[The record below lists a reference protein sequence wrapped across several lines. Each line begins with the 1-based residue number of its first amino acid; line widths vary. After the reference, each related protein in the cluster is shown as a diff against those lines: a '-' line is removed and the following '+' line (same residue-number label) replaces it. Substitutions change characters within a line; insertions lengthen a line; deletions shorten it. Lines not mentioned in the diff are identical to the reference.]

1 MIRVGLTGG
10 IGSGKSIICKVFNVL
25 NVPVFNADIEAKKCY
40 LLPVVIR
47 KIVETFGER
56 ILTKKTIDNK
66 KLADIVFGNPEALQ
80 KLNGIIHPMVMENY
94 YQWSDAQRDYQYH
107 ILESAIIFEAGLE
120 KQFDKIITI
129 SSPLELCIERVI
141 QRDKTERQTVLNRI
155 NAQMAPEIKIAKSD
169 FIIINDDVH
178 PLIPQ
183 LIEID
188 KTLRA
193 LENQNVAK

>member
-25 NVPVFNADIEAKKCY
+25 YVPVFNADIEAKKCY

-47 KIVETFGER
+47 KIVETFGE
-56 ILTKKTIDNK
+56 IVLTKKAVDHK
-66 KLADIVFGNPEALQ
+66 KLANLVFVNAGALQ
-80 KLNGIIHPMVMENY
+80 KLNEIIHPMVMKNY
-94 YQWSDAQRDYQYH
+94 YQWSEAHLDYQYH

-120 KQFDKIITI
+120 NQFDKIITI
-129 SSPLELCIERVI
+129 SAPLELCIERVI

-155 NAQMAPEIKIAKSD
+155 NAQMEPGIKCAKSD
-169 FIIINDDVH
+169 FIIINDDVQ

-183 LIEID
+183 LIKID
-188 KTLRA
+188 KLLRA
-193 LENQNVAK
+193 I